1 MVPGSAQ
8 EARGQAM
15 SPNASELEILQR
27 HAGLPRR
34 ERMRIEKL
42 MTAQERAVL
51 QEFRERMRNGLKQ
64 VSADLSPRPFLRHS
78 PRMKLILTELVDERL
93 KVKEGILAPAAR
105 ESVQQWVHRL
115 VEQPQSQSSQLV
127 SLDGLSAWLKD
138 SFSQL
143 GIGRSQQGR
152 PL

>member
-1 MVPGSAQ
+1 
-8 EARGQAM
+8 
-15 SPNASELEILQR
+15 
-27 HAGLPRR
+27 
-34 ERMRIEKL
+34 MRIEKL
-42 MTAQERAVL
+42 MTAQERTAL
-51 QEFRERMRNGLKQ
+51 REFRERMRNGLKQ
-64 VSADLSPRPFLRHS
+64 VSSDPSPRPFLRHS

-105 ESVQQWVHRL
+105 DSVQQWVDRL
-115 VEQPQSQSSQLV
+115 AEQPQNQSSQLV

-138 SFSQL
+138 SLSQL

>member
-1 MVPGSAQ
+1 MVPVSAQ

-15 SPNASELEILQR
+15 SLNASELEILQR
-27 HAGLPRR
+27 HAGLPRQ

-42 MTAQERAVL
+42 MTAQERAAL
-51 QEFRERMRNGLKQ
+51 KEFRERMRNGLKQ

-93 KVKEGILAPAAR
+93 RVKEGILAPGAQA
-105 ESVQQWVHRL
+105 SVQQWVDRL
-115 VEQPQSQSSQLV
+115 AEQPQNQSLQLV
-127 SLDGLSAWLKD
+127 SLDGFAAWLKE
-138 SFSQL
+138 SLSQL
-143 GIGRSQQGR
+143 GIGRMQQGR

>member
-1 MVPGSAQ
+1 
-8 EARGQAM
+8 
-15 SPNASELEILQR
+15 
-27 HAGLPRR
+27 
-34 ERMRIEKL
+34 MRIEKL

>member
-1 MVPGSAQ
+1 MGPGSAQ
-8 EARGQAM
+8 EARGQPM
-15 SPNASELEILQR
+15 SLNASELEILER

-34 ERMRIEKL
+34 ERVRIEKL
-42 MTAQERAVL
+42 MTAQERAAL
-51 QEFRERMRNGLKQ
+51 REFRERMRNGLKQ

-115 VEQPQSQSSQLV
+115 AEQPQSQSSQLV
-127 SLDGLSAWLKD
+127 SLDGFAAWLKET
-138 SFSQL
+138 FSQL

>member
-105 ESVQQWVHRL
+105 ESVQQWAHRL